1 LKGSSNIDC
10 ESIGSLKL
18 QQQFEKD
25 YSLESKDT
33 AMKGMTPDGGVGKP
47 EDEFEWLTQIIKI
60 LNDTFGLDLKD
71 EDKVDF
77 ERMKKSIYENEEL
90 MTFFNTKN
98 SKDNIQDKFYEEI
111 DNELLNFINTK
122 LEFYN
127 KLSED
132 KVNLMFKKLWFND
145 IYDRK
150 VRGIGA

>member
-1 LKGSSNIDC
+1 MRN
-10 ESIGSLKL
+10 
-18 QQQFEKD
+18 
-25 YSLESKDT
+25 
-33 AMKGMTPDGGVGKP
+33 
-47 EDEFEWLTQIIKI
+47 
-60 LNDTFGLDLKD
+60 GL
-71 EDKVDF
+71 
-77 ERMKKSIYENEEL
+77 YL
-90 MTFFNTKN
+90 MTFFNKMN